1 MPSVVQ
7 SAGFCPAG
15 NVSSVNGSLPA
26 NVGAGNLLVAF
37 ASASKMILKP
47 PAPQLDTISD
57 SAGLT
62 WTQHGYVAGTG
73 NRVRVWSAVAPSGGA
88 VSVTVTPAT
97 APDISALTIVELAPD
112 SGRVWSAT
120 SASRVSATGTGFV
133 NAGTQVATTSAI
145 TTAEDGVIVAQV
157 AVSLDTDDSLTPDS
171 AWTELFENEWDGG
184 GPIGSE
190 TKTVNLVAKP
200 TTAGTYTPT
209 WNITDNCKW
218 ACAGVAFKD
227 SAP

>member
-15 NVSSVNGSLPA
+15 NASSVNGSLPA
-26 NVGAGNLLVAF
+26 SVGAGNLLVAF
-37 ASASKMILKP
+37 GAAYKPVLKP
-47 PAPQLDTISD
+47 PPPGVDTISD

-73 NRVRVWSAVAPSGGA
+73 NRVRVWSAIAPSGGS
-88 VSVTVTPAT
+88 VSVTMTPIT
-97 APDISALTIVELAPD
+97 APDIIGLALVELAPD
-112 SGRVWSAT
+112 SGRVWNAG
-120 SASRVSATGTGFV
+120 RVSATGTGFV
-133 NAGTQVATTSAI
+133 NAGTQVAATSAI
-145 TTAEDGVIVAQV
+145 TTGEDGLIVALAAIV
-157 AVSLDTDDSLTPDS
+157 LDTDDDVTPDS
-171 AWTELFENEWDGG
+171 AWTQLFENEWNGG
-184 GPIGSE
+184 VAGTE
-190 TKTVNLVAKP
+190 TKTINLVWKQTA
-200 TTAGTYTPT
+200 AGTYTPT